1 MSFLSWLMRRP
12 KAPESLQSDV
22 KSLESASKSLQIS
35 DIPDTVNLSSK
46 PSLSVEYF
54 KPSPP
59 LSLEKE
65 SFGLGLAAGF
75 TGKSLR
81 EIEYSLNRIENQ
93 MTTKDWFLATFED
106 RTPELLELI
115 RTLDQN
121 GQSRYEAIQ
130 SSIDK
135 LKEMSKTL
143 PEPIKSSL
151 SAEISAI
158 ELNLPLTPKMEEALS
173 AIKEAV
179 EISYED
185 LAKRLNLAEVSGL
198 RGLMANMTKRTKNIE
213 RFTRGG
219 KGWVKY
225 VEKGDLNLPKSDF
238 KQGEAAFSDVFE
250 AFLRKEGYNIKR
262 KLYQTSP
269 DFIIEKETKLIGVEL
284 KVKADATSLQRAL
297 GQLLYAKSA
306 YNLDEIWLVMPPHQ
320 TIAGDFLKNIQNQ
333 SIKTFILDQERL
345 IQV

>member
-1 MSFLSWLMRRP
+1 MGFLSWLMRRP

-35 DIPDTVNLSSK
+35 DIPDIVNLSSK
-46 PSLSVEYF
+46 PVSLEYS
-54 KPSPP
+54 KPSPSI
-59 LSLEKE
+59 SLEKE

-81 EIEYSLNRIENQ
+81 EIEYSLSRIENQ

-106 RTPELLELI
+106 RTPELMELI
-115 RTLDQN
+115 KALDRN
-121 GQSRYEAIQ
+121 GQTRYEAIQ

-173 AIKEAV
+173 VIKETG

-185 LAKRLNLAEVSGL
+185 LAKRLNLTEVSGL
-198 RGLMANMTKRTKNIE
+198 RGLMANMNKRTKDVE

-225 VEKGDLNLPKSDF
+225 VGKGDLNRPQSDL

-333 SIKTFILDQERL
+333 NIKTFILDQERL
-345 IQV
+345 MQV